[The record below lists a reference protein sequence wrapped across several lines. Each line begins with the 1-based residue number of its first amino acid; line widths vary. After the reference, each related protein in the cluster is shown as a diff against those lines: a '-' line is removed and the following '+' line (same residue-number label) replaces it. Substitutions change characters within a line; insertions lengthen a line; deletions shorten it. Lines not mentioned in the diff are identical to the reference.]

1 MLTLLAALAI
11 GAAQAASPPEPAPTN
26 QSFAALA
33 LAQPASVVVD
43 CAVGDGE
50 FLTDCKVVGEAGDAG
65 AEALLLAAQIP
76 TATARPVALN
86 GRISIRLMVNP

>member
-11 GAAQAASPPEPAPTN
+11 GAAQAAAPAEPTPAS

-33 LAQPASVVVD
+33 VAQPESVVVD
-43 CAVGDGE
+43 CAVGDAE
-50 FLTDCKVVGEAGDAG
+50 FLTDCKVIGEAGAAG
-65 AEALLLAAQIP
+65 DEALQLAGQIP
-76 TATARPVALN
+76 TATARPVAVN